1 MILRAVLNWNVNL
14 SDALERRLP
23 AAFTRS
29 LLYLH
34 ELSAAELMNARAAQT
49 VVDVGGGYLC
59 PFGQR
64 RRPEMATRLVALDI
78 DERQL
83 KANRTADLRAVA
95 DAARALPLG
104 DRSVDLVVTR
114 SVMEHLPDTK
124 RFLDESFRVL
134 KPGSRAIHVFPC
146 RNAPFSL
153 LNRVLPKAVSN
164 WLLTT
169 FFPQWKGEVGF
180 PAFYK
185 NCTYRE
191 MLQRLAEIGYAVDR
205 IELRYYQAIYY
216 KFFFPLYLIMLAYDY
231 ALWRLDARRLACQI
245 MVVVRRP
252 DEAAADDARPERAA
266 AVAAG

>member
-1 MILRAVLNWNVNL
+1 MVVRAALKWNVNL

-23 AAFTRS
+23 KAFTRS

-34 ELSAAELMNARAAQT
+34 ELSAAELMNARPGQT

-59 PFGQR
+59 PLAKR
-64 RRPEMATRLVALDI
+64 RRPELATRIVALDI
-78 DERQL
+78 DESQL
-83 KANRTADLRAVA
+83 QANKAADFRAVA
-95 DAARALPLG
+95 DAARALPLA

-134 KPGSRAIHVFPC
+134 KPGRCAIHVFPC
-146 RNAPFSL
+146 RNAPFAL
-153 LNRVLPKAVSN
+153 LNRVLPKPLSK
-164 WLLTT
+164 WLLAT
-169 FFPQWKGEVGF
+169 FFAQWKGEVGF

-191 MLQRLAEIGYAVDR
+191 ILQRLAEVGYTIDR

-216 KFFFPLYLIMLAYDY
+216 KFFFPVYLLMLLYDY

-245 MVVVRRP
+245 LVVAHRP
-252 DEAAADDARPERAA
+252 AEAVPA
-266 AVAAG
+266 